1 MPGGHLRPNLNQT
14 EPARHRNH
22 LIPVRLPTAPAATP
36 RMGGTSPGTPAAAQM
51 LEALLGVRTLHPAQP
66 RCQHGADQPGE
77 DFRAGCPPCTPG
89 AAPRG
94 PRYVGSCPGSPQTP
108 PPPHRLQHTTQN
120 ALSGGFFC
128 QAMSNPTDGKDGRSK
143 PTTTRAALM
152 PRRVKMDVRGRDAVL
167 GGKGT
172 TPLGTGHRGT

>member
-108 PPPHRLQHTTQN
+108 PPPPPAPAHHTERT
-120 ALSGGFFC
+120 
-128 QAMSNPTDGKDGRSK
+128 
-143 PTTTRAALM
+143 
-152 PRRVKMDVRGRDAVL
+152 VRGIFLPSNEQPYRREGWKKQTNDNSCCFNAK
-167 GGKGT
+167 KGED
-172 TPLGTGHRGT
+172 GC